1 MKFFETI
8 NETTAYINKQRA
20 DGRSIGFVPTMGAL
34 HEGHLE
40 LMRKAKNENDLS
52 VVSVFVNPKQFNNP
66 EDLEKYPRN
75 LAKDTEALISVG
87 CDVLFAPEANE
98 MYPRPE
104 NTNYDF
110 GQLENVMEGASR
122 KGHFNGVAIVVRKL
136 FEIVK
141 PHKAYFG
148 EKDYQQ
154 LAIIKELVRKEDL
167 AVEIVP
173 CPIVREKDGLAMS
186 SRNERLTY
194 EERKIAPFIYQTLQ
208 NAKNKVPQL
217 SPEELKTWVKKEFEK
232 IGSFQLDYF
241 EIADD
246 TYLQSVQSWDNSTDT
261 IGFVAVFLGKVR
273 LIDNIRFI

>member
-1 MKFFETI
+1 MKVFETI
-8 NETTAYINKQRA
+8 NETTTYINRQKA

-40 LMRKAKNENDLS
+40 LMRKAKDENKLL

-66 EDLEKYPRN
+66 EDLKKYPRN
-75 LAKDTEALISVG
+75 LIKDMEALNSVG
-87 CDVLFAPEANE
+87 CDVLFAPEADE
-98 MYPRPE
+98 MYPEPE

-110 GQLENVMEGASR
+110 GQLEHVMEGASR

-136 FEIVK
+136 FEIVQ

-154 LAIIKELVRKEDL
+154 LAIIKELVKKESL
-167 AVEIVP
+167 AVKIIP
-173 CPIVREKDGLAMS
+173 CLIVREEDGLAMS
-186 SRNERLTY
+186 SRNERLTD
-194 EERKIAPFIYQTLQ
+194 EERKIAPFIYQTMQ

-232 IGSFQLDYF
+232 TGSFQLDYF

-246 TYLQSVQSWDNSTDT
+246 TYLQPIQSWDNSTGT
-261 IGFVAVFLGKVR
+261 MGYIAVFLGKVR